1 MNNIQLINEIQEK
14 AQPILETLSQRE
26 TREFRLDELEINEGV
41 SYKGTPLTGK
51 ALRNVLNILRVKK
64 NFTDLSMKMS
74 SEDWETVSQRIKNTE
89 GSTKLFAKMVP
100 NAAGNMEIVDTFR
113 HNETKKRADEGDP
126 STYINW
132 IIESLGE
139 SEKTFRFKKL
149 DFDPLKELI
158 HLVVL
163 DENSDTDVFGTGK
176 DIWKLGNHYTFG
188 SMEFK
193 HAPFF
198 ERLICSNGNT
208 SLQHGFGSHIEQS
221 RFNDYKIQNVIKKSL
236 LEEDSMNGLLKQATD
251 HLQKNEISLAEFYEY
266 RNFFNRRNSEGIYDS
281 LIHKY
286 FDDSHFFKAYGVNIE
301 EKSHKWKSTANT
313 GINAYDFFNLLTY
326 VASHPEKVRVDSNHR
341 LDLQISAS
349 NLLFKKQLD
358 LEDVAQTVKIA
369 YPRLAEMN

>member
-14 AQPILETLSQRE
+14 AQPILENLAQRE
-26 TREFRLDELEINEGV
+26 TREFRLDELEINEGI

-64 NFTDLSMKMS
+64 NFTGLSVKMS
-74 SEDWETVSQRIKNTE
+74 SEDWENVSQRIKKTE
-89 GSTKLFAKMVP
+89 GSTKLFAKTVP
-100 NAAGNMEIVDTFR
+100 NSAGGSEIVDTFL
-113 HNETKKRADEGDP
+113 HNDTKKRSDEGDP
-126 STYINW
+126 ATYINW
-132 IIESLGE
+132 IIENLRE
-139 SEKTFRFKKL
+139 TEKTFRLKRL
-149 DFDPLKELI
+149 DFDPRKELI

-176 DIWKLGNHYTFG
+176 DIWKLGNDFRFG
-188 SMEFK
+188 AMEFK

-208 SLQHGFGSHIEQS
+208 SMQHGFGSRIEQS

-236 LEEDSMNGLLKQATD
+236 TEEDTMKNLLQQASDHLLK
-251 HLQKNEISLAEFYEY
+251 NEVSLAEFYEY
-266 RNFFNRRNSEGIYDS
+266 RNFFNRRNTEGIYDS

-286 FDDSHFFKAYGVNIE
+286 FDDSPFFKAYGVNID

-326 VASHPEKVRVDSNHR
+326 LASHPEKVRMDSNHR